1 MRRALLVSLL
11 GGCSLSAPA
20 LALAQQS
27 DATDGLGSV
36 STENSFGRDRNVSVL
51 ERRRPDYSAEPI
63 QIGALELMPRI
74 AIGGGY
80 DDNLYAQQGGRIGD
94 AYLRIRPRVSL
105 VRPSP
110 NLKLSLNGELDLLR
124 YADRASENAT
134 QYAVSGGALY
144 TISRSDTLNLTARH
158 GRYSQERVSPDSP
171 TQASRP
177 VRFTQSGG
185 TATYTHVFNRLRV
198 RGVFDV
204 ENRDYRDSVTPGGD
218 PIDQDFR
225 DHTNYT
231 GTAIA
236 EYAVSPSIALFVAG
250 SLNKRDYRERTGPIA
265 ARDSTGFDVAGG
277 ASFELGRKARGSL
290 RLGYLHQDYR
300 AAAFEDVSGFLIGG
314 ELAYFLT
321 PLVTI
326 TGTVDRGIRETGVNG
341 ATGYLATNM
350 TLRAD
355 YELLRNLIISI
366 GGELET
372 RDFNNIDRSDDR
384 WTWRANAAWLV
395 SRRTALRIDVQRRT
409 QSSTGALP
417 GREFS
422 GNRISL
428 GVTFSGL

>member
-1 MRRALLVSLL
+1 MKRFLSLALL
-11 GGCSLSAPA
+11 GGCGLAAP
-20 LALAQQS
+20 ALAQQS

-36 STENSFGRDRNVSVL
+36 SSENSFGRDRNVSVL
-51 ERRRPDYSAEPI
+51 ERRRPDYTPEPI
-63 QIGALELMPRI
+63 HVGTLELLPRI
-74 AIGGGY
+74 AVGAGY
-80 DDNLYAQQGGRIGD
+80 DDNLYAQPGDGIGD
-94 AYLRIRPRVSL
+94 AYLRIRPRISL

-110 NLKLSLNGELDLLR
+110 DLKLSLDGELDLLR
-124 YADRASENAT
+124 YADRSSENAT
-134 QYAVSGGALY
+134 QYAVSAGALY
-144 TISRSDTLNLTARH
+144 TISKSDTLNITLRN

-177 VRFTQSGG
+177 IRFTLNGG
-185 TATYTHVFNRLRV
+185 TATYTHVFNRLRL

-204 ENRDYRDSVTPGGD
+204 ENRNYSDSVTPGGD

-225 DHTNYT
+225 DHTSYS
-231 GTAIA
+231 GTAIG
-236 EYAVSPSIALFVAG
+236 EYALSPSVALFVAG
-250 SLNKRDYRERTGPIA
+250 SLGKRDYRERSGPVP
-265 ARDSTGFDVAGG
+265 ARDSTGFDLAAG

-300 AAAFEDVSGFLIGG
+300 AAEFEDVSGFLVRG

-355 YELLRNLIISI
+355 YELLRNLIISA
-366 GGELET
+366 GGELEK
-372 RDFNNIDRSDDR
+372 RDFNNIDRRDDR
-384 WTWRANAAWLV
+384 WTWRANASYLV
-395 SRRTALRIDVQRRT
+395 SKRLALRLDLQRRT
-409 QSSTGALP
+409 QSSWGATA
-417 GREFS
+417 GREFTD
-422 GNRISL
+422 NRVSV

>member
-1 MRRALLVSLL
+1 MRRAITFALL
-11 GGCSLSAPA
+11 GSCGLAAPA
-20 LALAQQS
+20 FAQQS

-36 STENSFGRDRNVSVL
+36 SSENSFGRDRNIAVL
-51 ERRRPDYSAEPI
+51 ERRRPDYTPEPI
-63 QIGALELMPRI
+63 HVGALELMPRI
-74 AIGGGY
+74 AIGAGY
-80 DDNLYAQQGGRIGD
+80 DDNLYAQPDDEIGD

-110 NLKLSLNGELDLLR
+110 NLKLSLDGELDLLR

-134 QYAVSGGALY
+134 QYSVNAGALY
-144 TISRSDTLNLTARH
+144 TISKSDTLNLTLRN

-177 VRFTQSGG
+177 VRFTLSGG

-198 RGVFDV
+198 RGVVDV
-204 ENRDYRDSVTPGGD
+204 ENRNYSDSVTPGGEE
-218 PIDQDFR
+218 IDQDFR
-225 DHTNYT
+225 DHTTYT
-231 GTAIA
+231 GTAIG
-236 EYAVSPSIALFVAG
+236 EYALSPSIALFVAG
-250 SLNKRDYRERTGPIA
+250 SLNKRDYRERTGPVA
-265 ARDSTGFDVAGG
+265 ARDSTGFDLAAG

-300 AAAFEDVSGFLIGG
+300 PVEFDDVSGFLVRG

-326 TGTVDRGIRETGVNG
+326 TGTVDRGIKETGVNG

-355 YELLRNLIISI
+355 YELLRNLIISA
-366 GGELET
+366 GGELEK
-372 RDFNNIDRSDDR
+372 RDFNNIDRRDDR
-384 WTWRANAAWLV
+384 WTWRGSASYLV
-395 SRRTALRIDVQRRT
+395 SKRMGLRFDLQRRT
-409 QSSTGALP
+409 QSSWGATA
-417 GREFS
+417 GREFAD
-422 GNRISL
+422 NRVSV